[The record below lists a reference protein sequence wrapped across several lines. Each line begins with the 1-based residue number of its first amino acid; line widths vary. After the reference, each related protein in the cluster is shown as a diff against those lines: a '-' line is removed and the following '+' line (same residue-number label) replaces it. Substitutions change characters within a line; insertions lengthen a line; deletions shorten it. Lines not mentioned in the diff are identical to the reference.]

1 MVMVE
6 WLWAMLEILR
16 NAHYTVTIDP
26 AAQLARVT
34 RSAVPSESAAQFE
47 ERWME
52 VSRALDRAGRN
63 GLCLLVDLR
72 AATGRND
79 PAFEAAMQ
87 RLRPAVMS
95 GFRRIAIL
103 VRTTAGA
110 LQIQRHVREDGIERM
125 IGSDET
131 QLLNYLREASPRAR

>member
-1 MVMVE
+1 
-6 WLWAMLEILR
+6 MLEILR

-34 RSAVPSESAAQFE
+34 RSAAPSESAFLFE

-52 VSRALDRAGRN
+52 VSRALDRAGRS

-72 AATGRND
+72 EAVGRND
-79 PAFEAAMQ
+79 PLFEAAMQ
-87 RLRPAVMS
+87 RVRPAVMS
-95 GFRRIAIL
+95 GFRRVAVL

-110 LQIQRHVREDGIERM
+110 LQIQRHVREDGIDRM
-125 IGSDET
+125 IGSDEA
-131 QLLNYLREASPRAR
+131 QLLDYLREGRPRGR